1 MTVTA
6 KCGGKNNGNMY
17 LKLKDLAF
25 VIFWLAAALLAGGQV
40 VAQDTL
46 YQLPQRGL
54 CAHRGVMDT
63 HPENTIPSLQEAIR
77 LGAQMIEFDVQL
89 TKDSVLVLMH
99 DKSVDRTTT
108 GNGKVADLTLAQIKQ
123 LDAGIKKGARFR
135 GTQVPTFLEVLS
147 MMPRNVWLNCHLKG
161 DAALGA
167 AATRMLQ
174 QTGRMQQAFLTCGEE
189 AAEAAKAAVPTVFI
203 CNGENRY
210 RLDGPRYTEA
220 TLAMKAAFIQFLPPR
235 EGEARMELIQKLKG
249 KGVRINYYHAS
260 SPEQIGPLFD
270 IGVDFI
276 LVNDLKRFQ
285 QAAAEKGVTPLVP
298 QF

>member
-1 MTVTA
+1 
-6 KCGGKNNGNMY
+6 MY
-17 LKLKDLAF
+17 PKIKDLSFAF
-25 VIFWLAAALLAGGQV
+25 LWLATGLLASGYAA
-40 VAQDTL
+40 AQDTSF
-46 YQLPQRGL
+46 QLPQRGL

-99 DKSVDRTTT
+99 DKSVDRTTD

-135 GTQVPTFLEVLS
+135 GTQVPTFLEVLA

-167 AATRMLQ
+167 AAARMLQ
-174 QTGRMQQAFLTCGEE
+174 QSGRMQQAFLTCGEE
-189 AAEAAKAAVPTVFI
+189 AAKAAKAAVPTVFI

-220 TLAMKAAFIQFLPPR
+220 TLAMEAAFIQFLPPQ
-235 EGEARMELIQKLKG
+235 EGEARTVLIQKLKG
-249 KGVRINYYHAS
+249 RGVRINYYYAS
-260 SPEQIGPLFD
+260 TPEQIGPLFD
-270 IGVDFI
+270 SGVDFI

-285 QAAAEKGVTPLVP
+285 QAAAEKGVTPLIP

>member
-1 MTVTA
+1 
-6 KCGGKNNGNMY
+6 MY
-17 LKLKDLAF
+17 PKIKDLPFAF
-25 VIFWLAAALLAGGQV
+25 IWLATGLLAGAHAA
-40 VAQDTL
+40 AQDTL

-99 DKSVDRTTT
+99 DKSVDRTTNGT
-108 GNGKVADLTLAQIKQ
+108 GKVANLTLAEIKQ

-135 GTQVPTFLEVLS
+135 GTQVPTFLEVLA

-167 AATRMLQ
+167 AAARMLLQ
-174 QTGRMQQAFLTCGEE
+174 SGRMQQAFLTCGEE
-189 AAEAAKAAVPTVFI
+189 AANAAKAAVPSVFI
-203 CNGENRY
+203 CNGESRY

-220 TLAMKAAFIQFLPPR
+220 TLAMNAAFIQFLPPQ
-235 EGEARMELIQKLKG
+235 EGEARTALIQKLKG
-249 KGVRINYYHAS
+249 RGVRINYYHAS

-270 IGVDFI
+270 SGVDFI

-285 QAAAEKGVTPLVP
+285 QAAAEKGVMPLVP